1 MEKYLSSFLIP
12 DYKVKEPK
20 ITIIER
26 KLGKEK
32 AWGQSFKDDGLIEI
46 DPRLKSYDYF
56 ETTVHEI
63 MHVIFP
69 EKNEKAITKKARKM
83 AKALWKMHFRRVHN

>member
-1 MEKYLSSFLIP
+1 MEKYLSSFLIS

-32 AWGQSFKDDGLIEI
+32 AWGQSFKDD
-46 DPRLKSYDYF
+46 
-56 ETTVHEI
+56 
-63 MHVIFP
+63 
-69 EKNEKAITKKARKM
+69 
-83 AKALWKMHFRRVHN
+83 